1 MSKTKQT
8 DANAIKAQLDS
19 LLGDEKALERLLY
32 LEKERR
38 RVSKDELVFIGMADV
53 AKYYWCAMKSL
64 YKNRQMEPAFFASYL
79 YDRIVYSF
87 CLGLIDEL
95 PKSHERLLDVGGN
108 IGLSDIERFLK
119 KSAEKTDKQG
129 IVLSPIEMVDKNG
142 SRVMVVNPDLSQEEV
157 EFFEHRAGKGTRIV
171 SMEEVPPTIR
181 GRFLNI
187 IKAERYPTLRWNY
200 AWDKYVVVGVP
211 DGITSEFVYEFKSAR
226 TRFLM
231 HYLKPVVLTQA
242 DLYGYFF
249 RRGKK
254 RVQIYIVE
262 EDVTE
267 TWDADVDVNRAED
280 VLAKF
285 KKMERGLLPLPP
297 KAWKCKS
304 CEFAKACT
312 IRAS

>member
-1 MSKTKQT
+1 MSKTERT
-8 DANAIKAQLDS
+8 EANGIKTQLDS
-19 LLGDEKALERLLY
+19 LLKDEKGLERLLY

-38 RVSKDELVFIGMADV
+38 RVSKDELVFIGMADI
-53 AKYYWCAMKSL
+53 AGYYWCAMKSL

-79 YDRIVYSF
+79 HDRIVYSF
-87 CLGLIDEL
+87 RLGLIDEL
-95 PKSHERLLDVGGN
+95 PKSHERLLDIGGN
-108 IGLSDIERFLK
+108 IGLSDVERLLK
-119 KSAEKTDKQG
+119 ERAQKTDKQG
-129 IVLSPIEMVDKNG
+129 IVLAIETVDKNG

-157 EFFEHRAGKGTRIV
+157 EFFEHRAGGKGTRIA
-171 SMEEVPPTIR
+171 SLEEVPPTIR
-181 GRFLNI
+181 GQFIDRM
-187 IKAERYPTLRWNY
+187 KAERYPTIRWNY

-211 DGITSEFVYEFKSAR
+211 DGITSEFVYEFKSTRA
-226 TRFLM
+226 RFLM
-231 HYLKPVVLTQA
+231 HYLKPVALTQA

-285 KKMERGLLPLPP
+285 KKMEGGLLPLPP

-304 CEFAKACT
+304 CEFAGVCT